1 MSCEMKKMIFFLI
14 VLIMLAATSCFEL
27 PFHPVSS
34 SYSCRSRSKSA
45 SCSSFRI
52 SFCQNDGMAEL
63 PGCHIEEKC
72 TDITD
77 AGTNQETDTGDT
89 DDSDSNP
96 NSRVCKQVC
105 VGELLSCEEMEKD
118 QCIRSYHCSWTN

>member
-1 MSCEMKKMIFFLI
+1 MKKMIFFLI

-34 SYSCRSRSKSA
+34 AYSCYETFKSDPVSCA
-45 SCSSFRI
+45 SFDL
-52 SFCQNDGMAEL
+52 SFCDNVGMAEL

-89 DDSDSNP
+89 DDSDSNS